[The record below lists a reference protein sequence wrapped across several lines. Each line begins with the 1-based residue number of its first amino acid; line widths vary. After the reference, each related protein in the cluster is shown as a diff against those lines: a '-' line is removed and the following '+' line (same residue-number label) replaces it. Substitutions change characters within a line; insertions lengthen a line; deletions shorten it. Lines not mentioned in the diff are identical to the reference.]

1 MSGNAKKIEEKF
13 KNFTKKSKPGELLV
27 VSKNN
32 EGIQHIH
39 TFTVTNTTNGTVSSS
54 GAPTG
59 KESAEMA
66 RARGA
71 ETLRRRKVFDN
82 MKRKEEAAAARRR
95 GEAMMRRKE
104 EGRLQNNVRNN
115 AVPSQLVQRDQ
126 RTIPIPEDVD
136 GGRKSRKSRKSRK
149 PRKPRKPKKS
159 RKVRKGRKG
168 KKSYKKH

>member
-13 KNFTKKSKPGELLV
+13 KNFTKNSKPGELLV

-59 KESAEMA
+59 KETAAMA

-71 ETLRRRKVFDN
+71 ETLRLR
-82 MKRKEEAAAARRR
+82 EIAAPSPPPT
-95 GEAMMRRKE
+95 G
-104 EGRLQNNVRNN
+104 GR
-115 AVPSQLVQRDQ
+115 
-126 RTIPIPEDVD
+126 
-136 GGRKSRKSRKSRK
+136 GGRKSRKTRKSRK
-149 PRKPRKPKKS
+149 VSKK
-159 RKVRKGRKG
+159 RKG